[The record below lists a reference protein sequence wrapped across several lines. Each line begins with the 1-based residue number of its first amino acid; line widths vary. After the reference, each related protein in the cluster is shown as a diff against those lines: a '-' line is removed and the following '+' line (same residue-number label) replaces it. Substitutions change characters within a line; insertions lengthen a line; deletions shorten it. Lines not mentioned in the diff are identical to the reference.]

1 MKYRKP
7 RYSSNSV
14 SSNNPGAHVITRV
27 VGVTFEGRQAVVA
40 ALEVGEKIIL
50 RREPSNPYDTNAI
63 RVERFS
69 GEQIGYIDRF
79 KAASLASKF
88 DAHGVLIVGTV
99 IQLIG
104 GLSNGM
110 SLGVVIE
117 FTVPDPNLITKGGS
131 ETV

>member
-40 ALEVGEKIIL
+40 ALKVGEKIIL
-50 RREPSNPYDTNAI
+50 RRESNNPYDSNAI
-63 RVERFS
+63 RVERIS
-69 GEQIGYIDRF
+69 GEQIGYIDRY
-79 KAASLASKF
+79 KAATLAAIF
-88 DAHGVLIVGTV
+88 DAHGDPGEGTV
-99 IQLIG
+99 LQLTG

-117 FTVPDPNLITKGGS
+117 FTVPDPNLQTIGGS
-131 ETV
+131 ESV